1 MKNNIIIKNNF
12 SKVFLK
18 TEKLKIKSSSIS
30 FVLNQIIKGIEK
42 KKDVFH
48 SFSKN
53 FSFNFKESDLK
64 KYNRF
69 NTIAV
74 IGMGG
79 SILGSKAIFSF
90 LKHKI
95 KKKILFFDNLDEN
108 KVKDL
113 INAQKKNNV
122 LFIIISKSGNTIETL
137 TNLNILKNTK
147 LKSSN
152 TILIAEKG
160 LNAINDIA
168 IKQWDK
174 AVLKK

>member
-42 KKDVFH
+42 KKDIFH

-95 KKKILFFDNLDEN
+95 KKKN
-108 KVKDL
+108 
-113 INAQKKNNV
+113 
-122 LFIIISKSGNTIETL
+122 FIF
-137 TNLNILKNTK
+137 
-147 LKSSN
+147 
-152 TILIAEKG
+152 
-160 LNAINDIA
+160 
-168 IKQWDK
+168 
-174 AVLKK
+174 